1 MAKQIH
7 IEVVY
12 ALPEQQFVVPLT
24 VDEGTMIEQAIVQS
38 GLLDTRKEID
48 LMVNRVGIFSRMA
61 KLTDSVSDGDRIEIY
76 RALTADPRE
85 IRRRRAERSK
95 ASQS

>member
-38 GLLDTRKEID
+38 GLLDKRKEID